1 MSNKYQSPLWLQGR
15 SAGVL
20 FHPSSLPGTYG
31 IGSLGSHAYQ
41 FVDFLEKA
49 GFSFWQMCP
58 VGPTGFGDSPY
69 QVFSSSAGNP
79 YFIDWDKLIE
89 LNLLE
94 SSDLSNLQKLP
105 SHAVG
110 FDITSN

>member
-49 GFSFWQMCP
+49 GFSF
-58 VGPTGFGDSPY
+58 
-69 QVFSSSAGNP
+69 SSALCGEKERE
-79 YFIDWDKLIE
+79 FI
-89 LNLLE
+89 
-94 SSDLSNLQKLP
+94 SFSC
-105 SHAVG
+105 A
-110 FDITSN
+110 T